1 MATAE
6 SPRTR
11 LSPDLTAT
19 RTLRPVRLV
28 DEGVLPVGGRA
39 LFLVIEG
46 TSSSSFELPAVGT
59 VIIGRAP
66 DATLRL
72 EDQSA
77 SRHHARVDLGPGGAL
92 LYDLESRNG
101 TRVNGELLT
110 GAHTLRA
117 GDVVT
122 LCNATLVFQRSE
134 ALAAL
139 RPIFGTAHL
148 RQRLEEEIDRSL
160 RYHRPVS
167 VLCFHFAQPA
177 AQAAVAGALS
187 EQLRVMDT
195 AAWHGETEL
204 LLLLPELDHP
214 EATAL
219 ADHLL
224 ERLGAVSAKV
234 QAGLVTCPR
243 DGADPDSLVA
253 GAVAAARSL
262 SATTE
267 RRPLTPED
275 TVRSIQIGERRI
287 LLVDAA
293 MKRLYDLIEKLAPAD
308 LPVLIQGETGAGKEL
323 AAATL
328 HHLSKRS
335 DRPLVSLNCAALAEN
350 LIESELF
357 GHERGAFS
365 GAVAAKPGLLETA
378 NKGTLFLDEIGEMP
392 QALQAKLLRVLETQR
407 VMRVGET
414 RERPIDIRL
423 VAATNRDLQA
433 EVAAGRFR
441 KDLYFRL
448 STARILLPPLRDRP
462 RELPVLARSL
472 LGEACRRLGR
482 APMEIAPATMHRL
495 LTYRWPGNVRELRN
509 LMDFLAATVEEDT
522 LLPWHVEDQ
531 LDKGALPPLEPG
543 QLPGM
548 APPNFR
554 PIDEEL
560 RELERRRMKEAILAA
575 GGVHV
580 RAAELISMPIRTF
593 TAKLKLYQLSSRE
606 GTKKGT

>member
-1 MATAE
+1 
-6 SPRTR
+6 
-11 LSPDLTAT
+11 
-19 RTLRPVRLV
+19 
-28 DEGVLPVGGRA
+28 
-39 LFLVIEG
+39 VIEG
-46 TSSSSFELPAVGT
+46 TSSSIFELPAAGT

-77 SRHHARVDLGPGGAL
+77 SRHHARVDLGSGGAL

-122 LCNATLVFQRSE
+122 LCNATLIFQRSE
-134 ALAAL
+134 SRTAL
-139 RPIFGTAHL
+139 RPIFGQAHL

-167 VLCFHFAQPA
+167 VLCFHFAQHA

-195 AAWHGETEL
+195 AAWHGDAD
-204 LLLLPELDHP
+204 LLLLPPPELDHT

-224 ERLGAVSAKV
+224 ARLVAVNAKV
-234 QAGLVTCPR
+234 QVGLVACPR
-243 DGADPDSLVA
+243 DGADPDTLLAS
-253 GAVAAARSL
+253 AVAASRSL
-262 SATTE
+262 SATAE
-267 RRPLTPED
+267 HRGPLTPED

-287 LLVDAA
+287 L
-293 MKRLYDLIEKLAPAD
+293 
-308 LPVLIQGETGAGKEL
+308 
-323 AAATL
+323 
-328 HHLSKRS
+328 
-335 DRPLVSLNCAALAEN
+335 
-350 LIESELF
+350 
-357 GHERGAFS
+357 
-365 GAVAAKPGLLETA
+365 
-378 NKGTLFLDEIGEMP
+378 DEIGEMP
-392 QALQAKLLRVLETQR
+392 LALQAKLLRVLETQR

-423 VAATNRDLQA
+423 VAATNRDL
-433 EVAAGRFR
+433 
-441 KDLYFRL
+441 
-448 STARILLPPLRDRP
+448 
-462 RELPVLARSL
+462 PVLARSL
-472 LGEACRRLGR
+472 LGEACKRLGR

-495 LTYRWPGNVRELRN
+495 LAYRWPGNVRELRN

-531 LDKGALPPLEPG
+531 LDKGALPALEPG

-548 APPNFR
+548 APSKFR

-560 RELERRRMKEAILAA
+560 RELERRRMKEAIVAA

-606 GTKKGT
+606 SAKKGSQALSGTAPGRTSRRARLSGASAGS